1 MAAAGHSA
9 DAVIDAL
16 GIKWK
21 LTPDQVDELRTM
33 MVLTVA
39 GAGGIVA
46 LQRAKATVAQLK
58 TEVAGRGMPEAGPK
72 GVGGAA
78 DNVASSGGAV
88 RPTPKQ
94 SEIDIGT
101 ELGSG
106 ARPQVSYKNGQEV
119 PYGTAG
125 SVRPDWCIGS
135 VCSVEV
141 KNYKIAT
148 NQQGLIN
155 NVSKQALQRAENLPQ
170 GMQQQVVIDIRGQV
184 VTDAQK
190 NAVIKGIVQKSKGT
204 LTPTDIRFKSE

>member
-1 MAAAGHSA
+1 M
-9 DAVIDAL
+9 
-16 GIKWK
+16 
-21 LTPDQVDELRTM
+21 LRSN
-33 MVLTVA
+33 
-39 GAGGIVA
+39 
-46 LQRAKATVAQLK
+46 
-58 TEVAGRGMPEAGPK
+58 K
-72 GVGGAA
+72 GKKGTDLFFVGWAPL
-78 DNVASSGGAV
+78 NKS
-88 RPTPKQ
+88 
-94 SEIDIGT
+94 
-101 ELGSG
+101 
-106 ARPQVSYKNGQEV
+106 V
-119 PYGTAG
+119 PFLYGTAG

-190 NAVIKGIVQKSKGT
+190 NAVIKGIVQKSKGA